1 MTAATPPPQLP
12 RLVLGTMTFGAPVT
26 RDTAEQMLRACATAG
41 ITMIDT
47 ANVYAGGA
55 SETMLGELLAGRR
68 EEFWLASKVGM
79 PSPEAGDDAPLS
91 RRAIRACLDASLR
104 RLGTDYLDV
113 YYLHQPDRATPAE
126 ETLAAIDEQ
135 VQAGK
140 VRYLGVSN
148 YAAWQIGELACVAAR
163 TGYPAPVISQPLYNL
178 VARRIEAE
186 YAEFATRAG
195 LANVVYN
202 PLGGG
207 LLTGKHQ
214 FDRAEADGRFGEQG
228 LGPMYRQR
236 YWTRPLFDAVAALQD
251 AAASRGWT
259 LTEAALRWL
268 LSRDLVTS
276 VLLGASSL
284 EHLTANI
291 AACQGPAPDAEL
303 CARFDEIWRG
313 LDGPAPAYNR

>member
-1 MTAATPPPQLP
+1 MTAALLPPLP

-26 RDTAEQMLRACATAG
+26 KETAAQMLRVCSDTG
-41 ITMIDT
+41 ITMLDT
-47 ANVYAGGA
+47 ANVYAGGTA
-55 SETMLGELLAGRR
+55 EAMLGELLAGRR
-68 EEFWLASKVGM
+68 QEFWLASKVGM
-79 PSPEAGDDAPLS
+79 PSPDAGDAAPLS
-91 RRAIRACLDASLR
+91 RRAIRSCLDASLR

-113 YYLHQPDRATPAE
+113 YYLHQPDRDTPAQ
-126 ETLAAIDEQ
+126 ETLAAMDEQ
-135 VQAGK
+135 VRAGK

-148 YAAWQIGELACVAAR
+148 YAAWQISELTCVAERA
-163 TGYPAPVISQPLYNL
+163 GYPAPVVSQPLYNL

-186 YAEFATRAG
+186 YAEYAARAG

-207 LLTGKHQ
+207 LLTGKHHFGQ
-214 FDRAEADGRFGEQG
+214 AESAGRFGEQG

-236 YWTRPLFDAVAALQD
+236 YWSKPLFDAVAALQD
-251 AAASRGWT
+251 AAAASGWT

-268 LSRDLVTS
+268 LSRDCVTS

-291 AACQGPAPDAEL
+291 AACQGPGPDAAL
-303 CARFDEIWRG
+303 CARFDDIWRE

>member
-1 MTAATPPPQLP
+1 
-12 RLVLGTMTFGAPVT
+12 MTFGAPVT
-26 RDTAEQMLRACATAG
+26 RDTAAQMLRACGDAG
-41 ITMIDT
+41 ITMLDT

-55 SETMLGELLAGRR
+55 AETMLGGLLAGRR
-68 EEFWLASKVGM
+68 DEFWLASKVGM
-79 PSPEAGDDAPLS
+79 PSPDAGDDAPLS
-91 RRAIRACLDASLR
+91 RRGIRACLDASLR

-113 YYLHQPDRATPAE
+113 YYLHQPDRSTPAE

-140 VRYLGVSN
+140 IRYLGVSN
-148 YAAWQIGELACVAAR
+148 YAAWQIGELTCTAR
-163 TGYPAPVISQPLYNL
+163 RAGYPAPVISQPLYNL

-186 YAEFATRAG
+186 YAEFAARAG
-195 LANVVYN
+195 LANIVYN

-207 LLTGKHQ
+207 LLTGKYR
-214 FDRAEADGRFGEQG
+214 FDRPEASGRFGEQG

-236 YWTRPLFDAVAALQD
+236 YWREPLFAAVTALQ
-251 AAASRGWT
+251 AAASAQGWT
-259 LTEAALRWL
+259 LAEAALRWL

-276 VLLGASSL
+276 VLLGASSP

-303 CARFDEIWRG
+303 CARFDAIWAE